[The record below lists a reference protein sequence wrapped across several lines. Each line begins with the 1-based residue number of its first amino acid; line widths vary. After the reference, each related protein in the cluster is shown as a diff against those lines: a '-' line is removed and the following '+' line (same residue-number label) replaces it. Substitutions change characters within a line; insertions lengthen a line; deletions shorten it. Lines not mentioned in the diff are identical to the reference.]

1 LPHLIYRQSSKLWEC
16 GNREAIS
23 KGGGKGGKPDFG
35 FPGFPRTVISTA
47 WPMSL
52 QLGSF
57 LLFFRGSAEA
67 IGFCAR
73 LQDVG
78 SIGDSI
84 QQRFAESRIR
94 DDLRPLG
101 KRQVR
106 SQNHCGF
113 LGSLSHDLKQ
123 KLGTDLG
130 QWHVSD
136 FVDGNQIVAL
146 EWNSR
151 ALSR

>member
-1 LPHLIYRQSSKLWEC
+1 MALVSAWQNAKVAAPGCVWQVPLAQFGGLIWPTLVIDSLARLFLPHLIYRQSSKLWEC

-47 WPMSL
+47 WPISL
-52 QLGSF
+52 QLGSL

-67 IGFCAR
+67 IGFCSR
-73 LQDVG
+73 LQDVS

-84 QQRFAESRIR
+84 QQRFAESRVR

-101 KRQVR
+101 KR
-106 SQNHCGF
+106 
-113 LGSLSHDLKQ
+113 
-123 KLGTDLG
+123 
-130 QWHVSD
+130 
-136 FVDGNQIVAL
+136 
-146 EWNSR
+146 
-151 ALSR
+151 